1 MYPRPLTDSEV
12 QANFEVQRDHSNPNP
27 NPYPSPYPYP

>member
-12 QANFEVQRDHSNPNP
+12 QANFEAKLDHSNPNP